1 MSSIPVTELDLLSA
15 LQAVGALNKSDETS
29 RLFESKST
37 LNDAPM
43 GTASS
48 IWSDSFPIF
57 ERSESLR
64 IIHNLVEG
72 LLRVQ
77 TRDSSTATRHLGVV
91 LSSLFRFL
99 SDSNSD
105 VRIAADE
112 DIARSFTVAI
122 SATAKQLDTLIGALP
137 EEEASADI
145 QRATVYKLLEGYRT
159 ERAKLARITT
169 KLESRLAEVLRCLRT
184 IAQTQLTTQSLES
197 ENYME
202 LNSNPSLS
210 DPSLKAPESIYLSST
225 SSPSHDSWLT
235 HLTILFLLMLFFR
248 LRFTFGV
255 VNRLH
260 DLVNYILMIS
270 TPSGR
275 KRQALRAKYV
285 EDLDNLRN
293 QLKSAHMMV
302 RQFSIYVE
310 LYAIE
315 ALSIAYLISRS
326 PEKSISPET
335 IQSIL
340 KTDHFMKH
348 YCSFMF
354 SNILYSCKD
363 FSNMLGYSMPFNCR
377 TSGDKTGKQI
387 TTAYLILSHNMNTTP
402 TYSTTSNTSS

>member
-112 DIARSFTVAI
+112 GLNKLIKFYSYNIARSFTVAI

-169 KLESRLAEVLRCLRT
+169 KLESRYT
-184 IAQTQLTTQSLES
+184 K
-197 ENYME
+197 NYME